1 MANLFIGLL
10 FLAACLLLSK
20 ILWTLPR
27 VAEVIAKTF
36 GVRYHPAHVRKILPG
51 EDMPE
56 VRDWTWPNWRRR
68 SGERYP
74 RPGEEKT
81 RAMRAWASSW
91 IRRRWSSPRK
101 LSA

>member
-56 VRDWTWPNWRRR
+56 VRDWKWE
-68 SGERYP
+68 G
-74 RPGEEKT
+74 
-81 RAMRAWASSW
+81 
-91 IRRRWSSPRK
+91 
-101 LSA
+101 

>member
-20 ILWTLPR
+20 ILWALPR
-27 VAEVIAKTF
+27 VAGVLATPF
-36 GVRYHPAHVRKILPG
+36 AVRYPPAHVRKILPG

-68 SGERYP
+68 SGERSP

-81 RAMRAWASSW
+81 RAMRAWASSG